1 MTIPPARFN
10 RNYIYILVLI
20 GSLLVLSWTYTIHMA
35 ASMDRAS
42 KASQLLFHNWSFY
55 DYLMAASMWA
65 IMMIGMMLPGV
76 TPWVLTLSG
85 IRQTLTRATIKSA
98 AMFLTGYI
106 IVWSLFSVIAAI
118 VQGALHDRV
127 LLDRSF
133 AISDDLI
140 TGGILIAA
148 GVYQWTPVKESCL
161 KHCRTPLGFF
171 MTSWKDGDMGT
182 VYMGFTHGL
191 FCVGCCWA
199 LMSLSFVAGIMNL
212 LWMAGVTIYI
222 LIDHTLTGGNWP
234 GRLLGFALVGWGVW
248 HMLKDV

>member
-1 MTIPPARFN
+1 N
-10 RNYIYILVLI
+10 RNLIYILILI

-35 ASMDRAS
+35 ASMDRAP
-42 KASQLLFHNWSFY
+42 KVSQLLSHNWLFY

-76 TPWVLTLSG
+76 TPWILTLSG
-85 IRQTLTRATIKSA
+85 IRKNLTWDTIKSA
-98 AMFLTGYI
+98 VMFLTGYI
-106 IVWSLFSVIAAI
+106 LAWTLFSVIAAI
-118 VQGALHDRV
+118 IQGALHDRV

-140 TGGILIAA
+140 TGGLLVTA
-148 GVYQWTPVKESCL
+148 GVYQWTPIKESCL

-171 MTSWKDGDMGT
+171 VTSWKDGDLGA

-212 LWMAGVTIYI
+212 LWMAGVTVYI
-222 LIDHTLTGGNWP
+222 LIDHTVTGGSWL
-234 GRLLGFALVGWGVW
+234 GRLLGFSLVGWGLW
-248 HMLKDV
+248 YMLKDV